1 MMNEIFA
8 PDGYSVTQC
17 TEGFFWSSPVYGSS
31 RYMFSSADA
40 AAGDAW
46 DHMFEQEGILEY
58 GHRTAIGAVLIIWG
72 SIILAMMAAA
82 LIIAGVE

>member
-1 MMNEIFA
+1 
-8 PDGYSVTQC
+8 
-17 TEGFFWSSPVYGSS
+17 
-31 RYMFSSADA
+31 MFSSADA
-40 AAGDAW
+40 AAGAAW